1 MSQPHDVPRD
11 GLEDGLRDAP
21 RDLPH
26 TTPHHTT
33 PSKNHS
39 SRSDAQAAWTQERE
53 REQRVNAITTLI
65 ESLRPD
71 WTGKAIY
78 DAIKADDRPWR
89 TVVLASI
96 RGAALTGPDTIRHP
110 NGLRYVN
117 PDRGGAT
124 PTPMAYADWARAER
138 CDNGAIVQPDGRCC
152 PLCRMGVT
160 L

>member
-1 MSQPHDVPRD
+1 MTTETGPASGGRPLDIQRTSSA
-11 GLEDGLRDAP
+11 GRDAEGE
-21 RDLPH
+21 RETERR
-26 TTPHHTT
+26 TT
-33 PSKNHS
+33 S
-39 SRSDAQAAWTQERE
+39 SRSDAQTA
-53 REQRVNAITTLI
+53 
-65 ESLRPD
+65 SLMASASSLAEVVCSIRPD
-71 WTGKAIY
+71 WSYASAVRAIGS
-78 DAIKADDRPWR
+78 DNRPWR

-96 RGAALTGPDTIRHP
+96 RGAALTGADTIRHP

-117 PDRGGAT
+117 PDGTGAT